1 MPAKGEGLL
10 DMFSRSSSHN
20 FLASAFL
27 VFIFH
32 HLDYKITIRHTRC
45 QGGKWKRVC
54 EKFMGKHFS
63 KGVIARPVCVR
74 TRTGRLDRAI
84 QGMQDKAKQKSGL
97 LTLKRR
103 TGCGLFFMKGYEVT
117 LD

>member
-32 HLDYKITIRHTRC
+32 HLGSKITIRHTRC

-63 KGVIARPVCVR
+63 KGVIAR
-74 TRTGRLDRAI
+74 LDRAI

-103 TGCGLFFMKGYEVT
+103 THCGLFFMESDEVT

>member
-1 MPAKGEGLL
+1 
-10 DMFSRSSSHN
+10 
-20 FLASAFL
+20 
-27 VFIFH
+27 
-32 HLDYKITIRHTRC
+32 
-45 QGGKWKRVC
+45 
-54 EKFMGKHFS
+54 MGKHFS
-63 KGVIARPVCVR
+63 KGVIA
-74 TRTGRLDRAI
+74 RLDRAI

>member
-63 KGVIARPVCVR
+63 KGVIAR
-74 TRTGRLDRAI
+74 LDRAI

>member
-1 MPAKGEGLL
+1 MKRRK
-10 DMFSRSSSHN
+10 M
-20 FLASAFL
+20 
-27 VFIFH
+27 
-32 HLDYKITIRHTRC
+32 
-45 QGGKWKRVC
+45 KRVC

-63 KGVIARPVCVR
+63 KGVIA
-74 TRTGRLDRAI
+74 RLDRAI

-103 TGCGLFFMKGYEVT
+103 THCGLFFMESDEVT

>member
-63 KGVIARPVCVR
+63 KGVIAR
-74 TRTGRLDRAI
+74 LDRAI

-103 TGCGLFFMKGYEVT
+103 THCGLFFMESDEVT

>member
-32 HLDYKITIRHTRC
+32 HLGSKITIRHTRC

-63 KGVIARPVCVR
+63 KGVIA
-74 TRTGRLDRAI
+74 RLDRAI